1 MNADRVG
8 LTRQKNERQWLLTG
22 LHGSAGTAVPPALL
36 LLLMMILD
44 PGSWRG

>member
-22 LHGSAGTAVPPALL
+22 LHGSAGTAEPPALL
-36 LLLMMILD
+36 LLLMILD